1 MKSTLEANDT
11 IEVDIVVVVVGSLD
25 QAFDILVGSIV
36 VVGSIVYFL
45 FTFSAT
51 IFQKTLSSGNFK
63 LF

>member
-36 VVGSIVYFL
+36 VVGSITSSLFSLHVFRNYF
-45 FTFSAT
+45 SE
-51 IFQKTLSSGNFK
+51 NFVVWE
-63 LF
+63 F